1 MIDSIYWL
9 VFFSGLLSST
19 LLPGNSEAIFS
30 VALIN
35 EPDLLITLLLA
46 VTAGNTIGGLI
57 SWGMGRLIAI
67 RYSAEQLTKPSHMK
81 ALKTIQRWGT
91 PALLLSWVPVIGDP
105 LCVAAG
111 WLKTAPV
118 LSSIYIATGKFL
130 RYALLAWMIL

>member
-1 MIDSIYWL
+1 MTDSIYWL

-35 EPDLLITLLLA
+35 EPDLLITMLLA

-67 RYSAEQLTKPSHMK
+67 RYSAEQLTKPSHLK

-111 WLKTAPV
+111 WLKTAPI
-118 LSSIYIATGKFL
+118 LSFIYIAVGKFL
-130 RYALLAWMIL
+130 RYALLAWLIL